1 MNLKILFCSFLGI
14 LSLNTFAQEEEFLNG
29 NPPNSEFVYSLHL
42 YDKGL
47 KELPDNFSAWH
58 ELEVLILDDNE
69 LKALPP
75 SINQLVNLREISLPR
90 NQFTSFPK
98 EILELKNLKNIDLSN
113 NAINSIPDEIGSL
126 SKLEFLML
134 SESGIKT
141 IPESIC
147 KLKHLELLAISGNQ
161 LKTLPACL
169 KDLPMLQYLYINE
182 NAFESFPSIITELV
196 HLKNLSI
203 EQKNQLEIPAGI
215 KNLKNL
221 ESLRIDSDYYKK
233 NKSKIDKLLSK
244 NTKINPEIPPPPV
257 IEPIVEM
264 ESPASIDVFES
275 ENCFNLTEKIKKGDI
290 VTETFY
296 TLDFSGNNVYTKL
309 VKESSEY
316 NEKDKLKAEKEGYNI
331 ISAMTIELSQGSSEI
346 KNSSLTFKS
355 ENNEVKTFKIKYEK
369 DDKTIKELTDSKKQ
383 VWKKGS
389 CFAPPPSVGF

>member
-14 LSLNTFAQEEEFLNG
+14 LSLNAFAQEEEFLSG
-29 NPPNSEFVYSLHL
+29 NAPDSKFVYSLHL

-75 SINQLVNLREISLPR
+75 SINQLINLREISLPR

-126 SKLEFLML
+126 NKLEFLML
-134 SESGIKT
+134 SETGIKT

-147 KLKHLELLAISGNQ
+147 QLKHLELLAISGNQ

-169 KDLPMLQYLYINE
+169 KDLPMLQYLYIDE
-182 NAFESFPSIITELV
+182 NAFESFPSVITELV

-203 EQKNQLEIPAGI
+203 EQKNQLEIPAGV

-221 ESLRIDSDYYKK
+221 ESLRIDPDYYKK
-233 NKSKIDKLLSK
+233 NKSNINKLLPK
-244 NTKINPEIPPPPV
+244 NTKVNPEIPPPPV

-290 VTETFY
+290 VTETLY

-346 KNSSLTFKS
+346 KNGSLTFKS
-355 ENNEVKTFKIKYEK
+355 ENDEVKTFKIKYEK